1 MICLHKGFVLFD
13 LIFYNII
20 SMSLNIEDLVINNEV
35 ILPLNINYLNVVSN
49 KEIKTFHD
57 SRLPKTLEHVAIG
70 INSNKEV
77 FLYSKTEQTC
87 LKLQIPN
94 TSSFLINE
102 SNSTPENIFIY
113 NINRYNLSNFTI
125 PQILE
130 DIFSKTP
137 YVDKPIG
144 GYIASIDDL
153 ASKSFDKIIPFIKES
168 SPIITYQLSQL
179 ETI

>member
-1 MICLHKGFVLFD
+1 MYLD
-13 LIFYNII
+13 LILFSHYY
-20 SMSLNIEDLVINNEV
+20 SCIN
-35 ILPLNINYLNVVSN
+35 
-49 KEIKTFHD
+49 
-57 SRLPKTLEHVAIG
+57 
-70 INSNKEV
+70 
-77 FLYSKTEQTC
+77 
-87 LKLQIPN
+87 
-94 TSSFLINE
+94 
-102 SNSTPENIFIY
+102 Y
-113 NINRYNLSNFTI
+113 NINRYNLGKFTI